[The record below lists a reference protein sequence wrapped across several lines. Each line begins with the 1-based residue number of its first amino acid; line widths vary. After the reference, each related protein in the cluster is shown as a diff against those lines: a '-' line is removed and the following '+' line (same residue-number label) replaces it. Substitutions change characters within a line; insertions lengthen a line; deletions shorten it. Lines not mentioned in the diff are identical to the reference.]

1 VERALVTGVTGF
13 IGSHLAPALAAQG
26 VEVHA
31 LVRPSV
37 DSDRLAVVREHLT
50 VHTVEPNID
59 SVHAAV
65 VAAAPDV
72 CFHLA
77 THFVAQHALDEIDA
91 LAEANI
97 VFPMRV
103 AESLADSG
111 VARFVNVGSAWQH
124 VESAPY
130 RPKGLYAAT
139 KQAFDDVLAAYTWS
153 SRLAVVSLRFFDTYG
168 PNDPRG
174 KVVDALVRA
183 AVRGEPIDM
192 GSGEQLIDLVHVDDA
207 VAALIVAADAPV
219 DAGAPARFAVSSG
232 RPVRLRELA
241 ELVAQASGRALNARW
256 GAREDRPDEMMTPW
270 DAGPP
275 LPGWSPKIS
284 LEDGLCAL
292 VDAST

>member
-1 VERALVTGVTGF
+1 MDRALITGSTGF
-13 IGSHLAPALAAQG
+13 VGSHLAPALVERG

-31 LVRPSV
+31 LVRPTAN
-37 DSDRLAVVREHLT
+37 SDRLAAVREHVT

-59 SVHAAV
+59 SVHSAV
-65 VAAAPDV
+65 AAAAPDV

-77 THFVAQHALDEIDA
+77 THFVAQHALSEIDA

-97 VFPMRV
+97 AFPMRLV
-103 AESLADSG
+103 ESLADTG
-111 VARFVNVGSAWQH
+111 RGRFVNAGSAWQH

-153 SRLAVVSLRFFDTYG
+153 NRLEVVSLRFFDTYG

-183 AVRGEPIDM
+183 AVQGEPIDM
-192 GSGEQLIDLVHVDDA
+192 GSGDQLIDLVHIDDA
-207 VAALIVAADAPV
+207 VAALIAAADAPV
-219 DAGAPARFAVSSG
+219 DGGAPARFAVSSG
-232 RPVRLRELA
+232 RPVSLRELA
-241 ELVAQASGRALNARW
+241 GLVAQAAGRELDARW
-256 GAREDRPDEMMTPW
+256 GARADRPDEMMAPW
-270 DAGPP
+270 DVGPP

-284 LEDGLCAL
+284 LEDGLRAL
-292 VDAST
+292 VEASS